1 LDETIR
7 LEFKEKNMK
16 NTARFTL
23 LGIFSL
29 AVIFLAACNAALP
42 AGAKAILAPDGKSA
56 QVEFTGV
63 VESIAADQWV
73 VSGQTLLINAQSV
86 IEGVLAAGDSVKVH
100 ATVTSD
106 GAVTANK
113 IEPATNKPQVTPGSN
128 VENEKDFSG
137 VVEVISA
144 DSWQISG
151 QVFIVNPQTEIKG
164 NILVGDKV
172 KVHFLNN
179 GDGTFTATEIG
190 LMDDKPQDAGGIL
203 ELTGKVEAFTDDAWT
218 VKGQVFTVNTGTTIK
233 DNILLGDVAKVH
245 YVVNADGTFTATEIE
260 LAGNNQ
266 AHNSEKKLTGTLQE
280 LTATQATIDGVVV
293 LITPQTMLDS
303 GLVPG
308 VMVKAEVVTNP
319 DGTITALKIELF
331 NNSKPGHE
339 DKNGSGSGSGG
350 SHRGGSDGTPR
361 APEPG
366 DDHGDDQGGGH

>member
-1 LDETIR
+1 
-7 LEFKEKNMK
+7 MK

-86 IEGVLAAGDSVKVH
+86 IEGVFAAGDSVKVH

-113 IEPATNKPQVTPGSN
+113 IEPATNKPQVTPDSN
-128 VENEKDFSG
+128 IENEKDFSG

-172 KVHFLNN
+172 KVHYLNN

-190 LMDDKPQDAGGIL
+190 LMDDKPQDASGTL
-203 ELTGKVEAFTDDAWT
+203 ELTGKVEAFAPDAWT
-218 VKGQVFTVNTGTTIK
+218 VKGQVFTVNSETKIK
-233 DNILLGDVAKVH
+233 DNILLGDVVKVH
-245 YVVNADGTFTATEIE
+245 YGVNADGTFTATEIE

-280 LTATQATIDGVVV
+280 LTSTQATIDGVVV

-331 NNSKPGHE
+331 NNSKPGHD
-339 DKNGSGSGSGG
+339 DKNGSGSGSDG
-350 SHRGGSDGTPR
+350 SHRGGSDGTPST
-361 APEPG
+361 PEPG
-366 DDHGDDQGGGH
+366 DDHGDDHGGGH